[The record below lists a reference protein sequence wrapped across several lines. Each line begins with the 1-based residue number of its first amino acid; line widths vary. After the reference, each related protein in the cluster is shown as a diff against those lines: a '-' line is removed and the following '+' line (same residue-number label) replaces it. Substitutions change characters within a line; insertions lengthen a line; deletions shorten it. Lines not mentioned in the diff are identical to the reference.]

1 MVESGMLLLSHVSV
15 KTETQ
20 HRTAQHCL
28 LGRSQKV
35 YIVQFAVQG
44 AYIGEY
50 NGQYGRLV

>member
-1 MVESGMLLLSHVSV
+1 MLLLSHVSV